1 MLMIGASLTFASLL
15 ALTSGQ
21 SAEDRKHFTAY
32 QVQLAGIMATEARTA
47 STSPAATSTALASAA
62 APGACILVAGSG
74 NGSTTRDCTAC
85 HVGLEGRHSHPVD
98 VDHESARFR
107 SMRGSGPSLRP
118 AAEVVKRGVF
128 LADGKITCLTCH
140 DGSSPWKAKLALP
153 PDALLREPV
162 KPGNPQTY
170 DPDQMRPSTMKG
182 LTAATGKQLLPAG
195 TEVSPTPLCKA
206 CHSFD

>member
-1 MLMIGASLTFASLL
+1 MVMIGASLTLAALL
-15 ALTSGQ
+15 ALASGQ
-21 SAEDRKHFTAY
+21 SAEDRKQFTAY
-32 QVQLAGIMATEARTA
+32 QVQLASILAAESATPSASPEATTR
-47 STSPAATSTALASAA
+47 
-62 APGACILVAGSG
+62 GACILAPGSG
-74 NGSTTRDCTAC
+74 NRASTRDCTGC

-107 SMRGSGPSLRP
+107 STRGYGPSLRP

-128 LADGKITCLTCH
+128 LDDGKITCLSCH
-140 DGSSPWKAKLALP
+140 DGNSPWKAKLALP

-170 DPDQMRPSTMKG
+170 DPAQMRPSALTG
-182 LTAATGKQLLPAG
+182 LTATTGKARLPAG

>member
-1 MLMIGASLTFASLL
+1 MVVTGAILTLTALL
-15 ALTSGQ
+15 ALASGK
-21 SAEDRKHFTAY
+21 SAEDRKHFAAY
-32 QVQLAGIMATEARTA
+32 QVQLASILATEARTA
-47 STSPAATSTALASAA
+47 SNSPAATSAAPASAA
-62 APGACILVAGSG
+62 ASGPCILVQGSG
-74 NGSTTRDCTAC
+74 NGAATRDCTAC

-128 LADGKITCLTCH
+128 LADGKVTCLTCH

-162 KPGNPQTY
+162 KPGSPQTY
-170 DPDQMRPSTMKG
+170 DPEQMRPSTMKG
-182 LTAATGKQLLPAG
+182 LTATSGKQLLPAG

>member
-1 MLMIGASLTFASLL
+1 MVVPGAILTLTALL
-15 ALTSGQ
+15 ALASGQ

-32 QVQLAGIMATEARTA
+32 QVQLASILATEARTP
-47 STSPAATSTALASAA
+47 SNSPAATSAAPASAA
-62 APGACILVAGSG
+62 PVAACILVQGGG
-74 NGSTTRDCTAC
+74 NGATTRDCTAC

-128 LADGKITCLTCH
+128 LADGKVTCLTCH

-162 KPGNPQTY
+162 KPGSPQTY
-170 DPDQMRPSTMKG
+170 DPEQMRPSTMKG
-182 LTAATGKQLLPAG
+182 LTATSGKQLLPAG

>member
-1 MLMIGASLTFASLL
+1 MTGASLTLAALL
-15 ALTSGQ
+15 ALASGQ
-21 SAEDRKHFTAY
+21 RAEDRKQFTAY
-32 QVQLAGIMATEARTA
+32 QVQLASILATESATPSA
-47 STSPAATSTALASAA
+47 SPAAAA
-62 APGACILVAGSG
+62 RGACILVPGSG
-74 NGSTTRDCTAC
+74 NGAATRDCTAC
-85 HVGLEGRHSHPVD
+85 HAGLEGRHSHPVD

-107 SMRGSGPSLRP
+107 SMRGSGPSLRT

-128 LADGKITCLTCH
+128 LADGKVTCLTCH

-170 DPDQMRPSTMKG
+170 DPAQMRPSAMKG
-182 LTAATGKQLLPAG
+182 FTASTGKQFLPAG

>member
-1 MLMIGASLTFASLL
+1 MVVTGAILTLAALL
-15 ALTSGQ
+15 ALASGQ

-32 QVQLAGIMATEARTA
+32 QVQLASILATEARTA
-47 STSPAATSTALASAA
+47 STSPAATSGAPASAA
-62 APGACILVAGSG
+62 ASGPCILVQGSG
-74 NGSTTRDCTAC
+74 NGATTRDCTAC

-128 LADGKITCLTCH
+128 LADGKVTCLTCH

-162 KPGNPQTY
+162 KPGSPQTY
-170 DPDQMRPSTMKG
+170 DPEQMRPSTMKG
-182 LTAATGKQLLPAG
+182 LTATSGKQLLPAG

>member
-1 MLMIGASLTFASLL
+1 MVVTGAILTLAALL
-15 ALTSGQ
+15 ALASGQ
-21 SAEDRKHFTAY
+21 SAEDRKHFAAY
-32 QVQLAGIMATEARTA
+32 QVQLASILATEARTA
-47 STSPAATSTALASAA
+47 STSPAATSAAPASAA
-62 APGACILVAGSG
+62 ASGPCSLIQGSG
-74 NGSTTRDCTAC
+74 NGATTRDCTAC

-128 LADGKITCLTCH
+128 LADGKVTCLTCH

-162 KPGNPQTY
+162 KPGSPQTY
-170 DPDQMRPSTMKG
+170 DPEQMRPSTMKG
-182 LTAATGKQLLPAG
+182 LTATSGRQLLPAG

>member
-1 MLMIGASLTFASLL
+1 MVMTGAILTLTAVL
-15 ALTSGQ
+15 ALVSGQ
-21 SAEDRKHFTAY
+21 SAEDRKQFAAY
-32 QVQLAGIMATEARTA
+32 QVQLASILATEARTA
-47 STSPAATSTALASAA
+47 SNSPAATSAAPASAA
-62 APGACILVAGSG
+62 ASGPCILVQGSG
-74 NGSTTRDCTAC
+74 NGATTRDCTAC

-128 LADGKITCLTCH
+128 LADGKVTCLTCH

-162 KPGNPQTY
+162 KPGIPQTY
-170 DPDQMRPSTMKG
+170 DPAQMRPSTMKG
-182 LTAATGKQLLPAG
+182 LTATSGKQLLPAG

>member
-1 MLMIGASLTFASLL
+1 MFMTGA
-15 ALTSGQ
+15 ALTLSALLLLLSGQ
-21 SAEDRKHFTAY
+21 NAEDRKQFTAY
-32 QVQLAGIMATEARTA
+32 QVQLASIMATEARTA
-47 STSPAATSTALASAA
+47 STSPAATSTALPSGASST
-62 APGACILVAGSG
+62 ACILVAGSG
-74 NGSTTRDCTAC
+74 NGATTRDCTVC

-182 LTAATGKQLLPAG
+182 LTATTGKRLLPAG

>member
-1 MLMIGASLTFASLL
+1 MVMIGASLPLAALL
-15 ALTSGQ
+15 ALASGQ
-21 SAEDRKHFTAY
+21 GAEDRKQFTAY
-32 QVQLAGIMATEARTA
+32 QVQLASIMATESATPSA
-47 STSPAATSTALASAA
+47 SPAASARG
-62 APGACILVAGSG
+62 PCILVQGGG
-74 NGSTTRDCTAC
+74 NGATTRDCTVC

-107 SMRGSGPSLRP
+107 SMSGSGPSLRP

-170 DPDQMRPSTMKG
+170 DPAQMRPSALTG
-182 LTAATGKQLLPAG
+182 LTATTGKARLPAG

-206 CHSFD
+206 CHALD

>member
-1 MLMIGASLTFASLL
+1 MVVTGAILTLAALL
-15 ALTSGQ
+15 ALASGQ
-21 SAEDRKHFTAY
+21 GAEDRKHFAAY
-32 QVQLAGIMATEARTA
+32 QVQLASILATEARTA
-47 STSPAATSTALASAA
+47 STSPAATSTAPASAA
-62 APGACILVAGSG
+62 ASGSCILVQGSG
-74 NGSTTRDCTAC
+74 NGATIRDCTAC

-107 SMRGSGPSLRP
+107 AMRGSGPSLRP

-128 LADGKITCLTCH
+128 LADGKVTCLTCH

-162 KPGNPQTY
+162 KPGSPQTY
-170 DPDQMRPSTMKG
+170 DPEQMRPSTMKG
-182 LTAATGKQLLPAG
+182 LTATSGKQLLPAG